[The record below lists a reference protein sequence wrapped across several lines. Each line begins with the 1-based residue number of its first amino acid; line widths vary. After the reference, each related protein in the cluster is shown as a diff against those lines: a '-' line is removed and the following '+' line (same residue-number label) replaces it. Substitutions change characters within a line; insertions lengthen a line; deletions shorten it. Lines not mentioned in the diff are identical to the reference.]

1 VAFETK
7 KLNILKEMDRVK
19 NPNLHIN
26 EIVEDLFYPELR
38 FNNEEEVDQRVRQ
51 VTSQGIK
58 PEDQWE
64 DLMQNDS
71 ITLSLKANALPL

>member
-1 VAFETK
+1 MAFETK

-64 DLMQNDS
+64 DLVQNDS

>member
-64 DLMQNDS
+64 DLVQNDS